1 MTESIPMPTDTQAPS
16 APAGAGRE
24 EEPLGALLVGGVF
37 GAIGFALSALWL
49 GAVLGIEIALVA
61 AIIAFGQKARGP
73 ASIFVAVAA
82 LCAIALLPSTIAIIA
97 AALCFASGLVL
108 AARRPT

>member
-1 MTESIPMPTDTQAPS
+1 MTDSIPIPTETHAPT
-16 APAGAGRE
+16 APEGVSRE

-49 GAVLGIEIALVA
+49 GAVVGIEIALVA
-61 AIIAFGQKARGP
+61 ATIAFGQKERG
-73 ASIFVAVAA
+73 AALIFVAVAA
-82 LCAIALLPSTIAIIA
+82 LSAIALLPSTIAIIA

-108 AARRPT
+108 AARHPA